1 MKKLAAL
8 VVLALTVSG
17 AAFASDVVGRGVK
30 DVGKGTA
37 KVVTTTAKD
46 TAKGTVKVVKFLF

>member
-1 MKKLAAL
+1 
-8 VVLALTVSG
+8 VI
-17 AAFASDVVGRGVK
+17 